1 MNGGKMMCKSSIDV
15 LKSDSIE
22 DILRNI
28 EEEMHF

>member
-1 MNGGKMMCKSSIDV
+1 MNGVKMMCESSIDV